1 MSGEGEHNKSGWLW
15 KSGGK
20 KRTAAGHW
28 QGRWFML
35 QGGVLAYAKKK
46 GGKPVGFI
54 DIDHVSQFQS
64 PPNQEEK
71 FPFSLV
77 TARRT
82 FFLYAP
88 DMDEK
93 LSWINAIKCNI
104 SYHYAKDPA
113 VIEQKA

>member
-1 MSGEGEHNKSGWLW
+1 M
-15 KSGGK
+15 
-20 KRTAAGHW
+20 
-28 QGRWFML
+28 
-35 QGGVLAYAKKK
+35 AYAKKK

-64 PPNQEEK
+64 LPNTDEK
-71 FPFSLV
+71 YMFNLV

-82 FFLYAP
+82 FFLYSTEL
-88 DMDEK
+88 DEK

-113 VIEQKA
+113 VIELAR